1 MKVLGLC
8 LIAIIASATFTPAK
22 APETVKVKVGKS
34 KVTSAGKVT
43 IKFVSVVEDSRCP
56 INARCVW
63 AGNARVKLA
72 VSVGKAAARTIEL
85 NSGVEPRSIKADGYV
100 FTFVELTP
108 YPGDHPDDIKPADGG
123 IPTLTVSIEKER
135 YP

>member
-1 MKVLGLC
+1 MKLLGLC
-8 LIAIIASATFTPAK
+8 LIAIIASATFAPAK
-22 APETVKVKVGKS
+22 TPETVKVMVGKT
-34 KVTSAGKVT
+34 KVTNAGKVT
-43 IKFVSVVEDSRCP
+43 IKFLSVEEDSRCP

-100 FTFVELTP
+100 FKFVELTP
-108 YPGDHPDDIKPADGG
+108 HPGEHPDDIKPPNGG
-123 IPTLTVSIEKER
+123 IPTLTVSVEKER
-135 YP
+135 